1 MKSDKILA
9 ALALALLIPAAHAAE
24 LAWAATSVVTKM
36 DQASGQFAR
45 RGLAMFPGEVVP
57 FTIEGQIL
65 STEGAV
71 QTFRTKIV
79 YTFEDGSTLVQEGEG
94 RTERQSATRN
104 AQSGSGR
111 FTAGTGR
118 WAGVSGTTTSV
129 GKGFYPSGDSHT
141 EFKASY
147 TLPAR

>member
-1 MKSDKILA
+1 MKSNRILA
-9 ALALALLIPAAHAAE
+9 ALAVALLMPLAQAAE

-36 DQASGQFAR
+36 DQATGQFAR

-57 FTIEGQIL
+57 FTIEGQIV
-65 STEGAV
+65 SSEGNV

-79 YTFEDGSTLVQEGEG
+79 YTFADGSTLVQEGEG

-118 WAGVSGTTTSV
+118 WAGVSGTTTST
-129 GKGFYPSGDSHT
+129 GQGFYPSGDSHT

-147 TLPAR
+147 TLPAK